1 MPNFFGPPIN
11 RSKSYVFTDFYV
23 SFFFALFFQDPFK
36 LPTVSE
42 QVINDMKSDGFT
54 FQTPPS
60 SPSNNSSLGSRKSS
74 MCSISS
80 AGSNSTNGSPS
91 HHINSKF
98 RAISERKLCCQDRMC
113 LILHQ
118 TNLRPDLC
126 INLCWCETWL
136 GFQFEKQISLT
147 PY

>member
-1 MPNFFGPPIN
+1 MLLQATIGLVYLAALDEVSIRSSHSTSHKSCNFFVL
-11 RSKSYVFTDFYV
+11 Y
-23 SFFFALFFQDPFK
+23 FQDPFK

-91 HHINSKF
+91 HHVNSML
-98 RAISERKLCCQDRMC
+98 KLA
-113 LILHQ
+113 LIVEIKKK
-118 TNLRPDLC
+118 NIDV
-126 INLCWCETWL
+126 
-136 GFQFEKQISLT
+136 S
-147 PY
+147 